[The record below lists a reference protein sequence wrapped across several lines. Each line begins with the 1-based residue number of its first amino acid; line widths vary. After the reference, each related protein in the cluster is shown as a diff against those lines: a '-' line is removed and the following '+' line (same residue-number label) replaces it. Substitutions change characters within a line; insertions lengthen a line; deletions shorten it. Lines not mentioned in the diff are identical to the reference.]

1 MRFEDFQSGT
11 WQQQY
16 KYKSFLPVSVNCEWT
31 WQDPRINVLLE
42 EATRALGELNAYTRI
57 VPDIDLYIKM
67 HVALEASTSSGIEGT
82 NTTIDEVVM
91 EERSVLPEHRNDWR
105 EVRNYVAAMN
115 NALERLATLPLSMR
129 LLRDTHEI
137 LLKSTRGE
145 HKSPGEFRRSQ
156 NWIGGASLADAAF
169 IPPHPA
175 DINELLA
182 DLEKFWHNESIAV
195 PHLIRIAISHYQ
207 FETIHP
213 FLDGNGR
220 IGRLLIP
227 LYLISNKLLDKPSL
241 YLSDH
246 LFKNRG
252 IYYDSL
258 TRVRESNDLG
268 QWVRFFLTA
277 IVETAGKGKQTF
289 ESILALRQEM
299 DQFVVSLGRRAEDA
313 RNLMLLLYSKPVLDV
328 RSIQDGL
335 GISYERANRLMAS
348 FNNKDILRQVPN
360 RQRDRIF
367 IFDRYLRLFN
377 YE

>member
-1 MRFEDFQSGT
+1 MQFEDFQSGT
-11 WQQQY
+11 WIQQY
-16 KYKSFLPVSVNCEWT
+16 KYKSFLPVPVSYEWT

-42 EATRALGELNAYTRI
+42 QATQALGELNAYTRI
-57 VPDIDLYIKM
+57 VPDVDLYIKM
-67 HVALEASTSSGIEGT
+67 HITLEANTSSGIEGT
-82 NTTIDEVVM
+82 NTTIDEAVM
-91 EERSVLPEHRNDWR
+91 DERSILPERRDDWH
-105 EVRNYVAAMN
+105 EVRNYINAMN
-115 NALERLATLPLSMR
+115 NALEQLVRLPLSMR

-137 LLKSTRGE
+137 LLKGTRGE

-156 NWIGGASLADAAF
+156 NWIGGASLTDAAF
-169 IPPHPA
+169 VPPHHTVI
-175 DINELLA
+175 DDLLT

-227 LYLISNKLLDKPSL
+227 LYLISNCLLDKPSL
-241 YLSDH
+241 YLSAH

-258 TRVRESNDLG
+258 TRVRESNDIG

-277 IVETAGKGKQTF
+277 VVETAGKGRKTF
-289 ESILALRQEM
+289 ESILTLRQEM
-299 DQFVVSLGRRAEDA
+299 DQFVVSFGRRAADA
-313 RNLMLLLYSKPVLDV
+313 HNLMLLLYNKPVLDV
-328 RSIQDGL
+328 RSVQDEL
-335 GISYERANRLMAS
+335 GISYERANRLIAT
-348 FNNKDILRQVPN
+348 FTENDILAQVPN

-367 IFDRYLRLFN
+367 MFKRYLRLFKD
-377 YE
+377 E

>member
-1 MRFEDFQSGT
+1 M
-11 WQQQY
+11 
-16 KYKSFLPVSVNCEWT
+16 PVNREWI

-42 EATRALGELNAYTRI
+42 DATRALGELNAYTRI
-57 VPDIDLYIKM
+57 VPDVDLYIKM
-67 HVALEASTSSGIEGT
+67 HIALEANTSSGIEGT
-82 NTTIDEVVM
+82 NTTIDEAVM
-91 EERSVLPEHRNDWR
+91 DERCILPEHRDDWR
-105 EVRNYVAAMN
+105 EVRNYVNAMN

-137 LLKSTRGE
+137 LLKGTRGE
-145 HKSPGEFRRSQ
+145 HKSPGEFRKSQ
-156 NWIGGASLADAAF
+156 NWIGGASLSDAAF
-169 IPPHPA
+169 IPPHHTVI
-175 DINELLA
+175 DDLLS
-182 DLEKFWHNESIAV
+182 DLEKFWHNESIHV
-195 PHLIRIAISHYQ
+195 PHLVRIAISHYQ

-241 YLSDH
+241 YLSDY

-258 TRVRESNDLG
+258 TRVRESNDIG

-277 IVETAGKGKQTF
+277 VVETAGKGRNTF
-289 ESILALRQEM
+289 ESILKLRQEM

-313 RNLMLLLYSKPVLDV
+313 RNLMLLLYSKPVIDV
-328 RSIQDGL
+328 RSVQEGL
-335 GISYERANRLMAS
+335 EISYERANRLIAS
-348 FNNKDILRQVPN
+348 FSENNIISQFPD

-367 IFDRYLRLFN
+367 TFRRYLSLFG
-377 YE
+377 EK

>member
-1 MRFEDFQSGT
+1 MNR
-11 WQQQY
+11 
-16 KYKSFLPVSVNCEWT
+16 EWT

-57 VPDIDLYIKM
+57 VPDVDLYIKM
-67 HVALEASTSSGIEGT
+67 HIALEANTSSGIEGT
-82 NTTIDEVVM
+82 NTTIDEAVM
-91 EERSVLPEHRNDWR
+91 DERSILPEHRDDWR
-105 EVRNYVAAMN
+105 EVRNYINAMN
-115 NALERLATLPLSMR
+115 NALERLTSLPLSMR

-137 LLKSTRGE
+137 LLNNTRGE
-145 HKSPGEFRRSQ
+145 HKSPGELRRSQ
-156 NWIGGASLADAAF
+156 NWIGGTSLADAAF
-169 IPPHPA
+169 IPPHHTA
-175 DINELLA
+175 IDDLLT

-258 TRVRESNDLG
+258 TRVRESNDIG

-277 IVETAGKGKQTF
+277 VVETAGKGRSTF
-289 ESILALRQEM
+289 ESILTLRQEM

-313 RNLMLLLYSKPVLDV
+313 RNLMLLLYSKPVIDV
-328 RSIQDGL
+328 RSVQEEL
-335 GISYERANRLMAS
+335 EISYERANRLIATFS
-348 FNNKDILRQVPN
+348 VNNIISQFPD

-367 IFDRYLRLFN
+367 LFRRYLSLFG
-377 YE
+377 EK